1 MDIEMISASPLD
13 SNVYLINKTV
23 LIDTGMTTDTVIRRI
38 SEKTKIAS
46 VERIILTHGHFDHT
60 GCAAEIKR
68 LSGAEVVVC
77 REEASCLTDDE
88 ISAATVFGSAA
99 PDLTPDVL
107 CGDGDRIPAG
117 KNRDGE
123 EEFLEVIHTPGHTAG
138 CICLYF
144 EKEKLLFSGDT
155 VFSDGGIGRT
165 DFENSVP
172 EKMTSSIEKLLEK
185 NIEKIYPGHG
195 PVTLRDAG
203 RSIERSHRMSA
214 LMNGC

>member
-23 LIDTGMTTDTVIRRI
+23 LIDTGMTADTVLRRI
-38 SEKTKIAS
+38 SEKTDIAS
-46 VERIILTHGHFDHT
+46 VTRIILTHGHFDHT

-68 LSGAEVVVC
+68 LSGAELVVC
-77 REEASCLTDDE
+77 RDEASCLTDDE

-107 CGDGDRIPAG
+107 CGEGDRIPAG
-117 KNRDGE
+117 KNRDGD

-144 EKEKLLFSGDT
+144 EKEKILFSGDT

-172 EKMTSSIEKLLEK
+172 EKMNPSSTKVFVSGIKFIPQILENDCILTSSKVPSGLI
-185 NIEKIYPGHG
+185 
-195 PVTLRDAG
+195 
-203 RSIERSHRMSA
+203 
-214 LMNGC
+214 